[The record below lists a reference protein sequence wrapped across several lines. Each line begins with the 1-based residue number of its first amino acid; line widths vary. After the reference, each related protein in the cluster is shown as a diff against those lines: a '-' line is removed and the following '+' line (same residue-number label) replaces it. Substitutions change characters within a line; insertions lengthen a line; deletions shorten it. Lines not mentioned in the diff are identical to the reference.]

1 MNSAHLVGAIMV
13 AERNNNVDGLVWALK
28 EALAS
33 MQIMEKS
40 LRDIIHRYDA
50 DSCSSCK
57 GIAIEALNRIDVWPT
72 ALIVS

>member
-13 AERNNNVDGLVWALK
+13 AERNNNVEGALWVLK

-50 DSCSSCK
+50 DSCSRCRGCAK
-57 GIAIEALNRIDVWPT
+57 EALDRIDIFPPR
-72 ALIVS
+72 